1 MRDPE
6 MRGVAGD
13 KGTATV
19 EAISDQPAANP
30 VFLRN
35 NLVLELRAH
44 AQNLPD
50 GPVPVDRIV
59 IRLVVVEKIVD
70 EPGLLAIN
78 RHHGA
83 AAARVEG
90 EIHPGL
96 RPGQQAD
103 QLRCTEVWRLQSVVI
118 LDHAYSVAVR
128 VV

>member
-44 AQNLPD
+44 AQDLPD

-59 IRLVVVEKIVD
+59 IRLVVVEKIWE
-70 EPGLLAIN
+70 EPGLLPIN
-78 RHHGA
+78 PNPVAAGA
-83 AAARVEG
+83 GVEG
-90 EIHPGL
+90 GLLHGL
-96 RPGQQAD
+96 RPG
-103 QLRCTEVWRLQSVVI
+103 RR
-118 LDHAYSVAVR
+118 
-128 VV
+128 